1 MAGVQDRWLPS
12 GGRVAWLVLLPG
24 RNAPGGIALA
34 LFDDLVCSIDEH
46 FLNGFFHPSK
56 YPYRY

>member
-34 LFDDLVCSIDEH
+34 LFEDLVCSIDES
-46 FLNGFFHPSK
+46 F
-56 YPYRY
+56 